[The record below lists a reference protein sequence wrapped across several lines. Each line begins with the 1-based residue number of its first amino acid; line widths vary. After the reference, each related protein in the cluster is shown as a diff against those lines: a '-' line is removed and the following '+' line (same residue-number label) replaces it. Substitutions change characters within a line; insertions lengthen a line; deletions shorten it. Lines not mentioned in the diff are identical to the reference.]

1 MAAVTETRI
10 HKPSSHRAL
19 SRKALIGVLLVVGV
33 AAIIVAVPT
42 LVVAASPSPP
52 WWVTDIAVVGGG
64 VAGAVVGG
72 PVGAVA
78 GAVGGALLVQAIYG
92 LSGQTSKTPS
102 SSAQYTGYDKGI
114 INATMD
120 GMKLANAQTGTM
132 NGLTLTSYYY
142 FAQLMNSIVPQ
153 FLGNTTLNET
163 AMGYLSGLYFAF
175 NNVTKAAVDTFN
187 QEALLQQ
194 QWTIVNSYPTV
205 ISYATFGAS
214 FVGNTLSNGELLY
227 ITPNTNFYYV
237 ASNSFTLTNVFNGSS
252 YPVTQNPA
260 TAKVTAANTGGIQ
273 LASASASEE
282 TLSSAFNYGLKTGIY
297 SVSSLTES
305 NVVGTGPS
313 GNIVAP
319 SALDTVVTDAISLTS
334 TGAISTSNFG
344 LIGDEGFPGAL
355 SSGAYPLSSTSTIT
369 VLLPNFAAYAPSF
382 AVTNIT
388 NTGQYTAKIMSNAY
402 SSAEA
407 FFTELKNLGYTSAS
421 QVPAALIM
429 SPPSMIVPNAMLNST
444 FNATELQALYY
455 AYLLQLKTW
464 FNQTT
469 THQLKGNMTID
480 NATFTNGFVQVYG
493 NLAMTNSTGKYYY
506 NNTWFL
512 PLINLGDWTYRVH
525 TWSNITNGTPDPN
538 WLITSGSSSGTLLN
552 LVNATFYTEAI
563 SVNGSSVSSYT
574 IKPVTIS
581 YVLPST
587 TPIGK
592 ISTGGF
598 FTNRYG
604 PLATWEWI
612 LIGLISLVAVA
623 AIFERRD

>member
-1 MAAVTETRI
+1 VATATENRI

-33 AAIIVAVPT
+33 AAILVAVPT
-42 LVVAASPSPP
+42 VVVAASPP

-78 GAVGGALLVQAIYG
+78 GALGGALLVQAIYG

-102 SSAQYTGYDKGI
+102 SSSQYVGYDEGI

-132 NGLTLTSYYY
+132 NDLTLTSYYY
-142 FAQLMNSIVPQ
+142 FAQLMNSLVPR

-194 QWTIVNSYPTV
+194 QWTILNSYPTV
-205 ISYATFGAS
+205 ISYATMGAS

-237 ASNSFTLTNVFNGSS
+237 SNNSFMLTNIFNGSS
-252 YPVTQNPA
+252 YTVNQKPNYVYSNM
-260 TAKVTAANTGGIQ
+260 NYEGTGTLSGYV
-273 LASASASEE
+273 ASE
-282 TLSSAFNYGLKTGIY
+282 TLSSSSNYGIKTGIY
-297 SVSSLTES
+297 SVSNLVQS
-305 NVVGTGPS
+305 NL
-313 GNIVAP
+313 VAYSP
-319 SALDTVVTDAISLTS
+319 PNLYTTSNPTLVTDALSLS
-334 TGAISTSNFG
+334 SAGAISVANFG
-344 LIGDEGFPGAL
+344 LIQGEKNEV
-355 SSGAYPLSSTSTIT
+355 SSGNTAITTSA
-369 VLLPNFAAYAPSF
+369 LPETLALTLPGFSGYYGNPPAS
-382 AVTNIT
+382 NIT
-388 NTGQYTAKIMSNAY
+388 NIGQYTAKIMSNAY
-402 SSAEA
+402 SSAQA

-429 SPPSMIVPNAMLNST
+429 TPPSMIVPNAMLNST

-512 PLINLGDWTYRVH
+512 PLISLGNWPYKVH

-552 LVNATFYTEAI
+552 LVNATFYTEQI
-563 SVNGSSVSSYT
+563 SVNGTSVSSYT
-574 IKPVTIS
+574 IRPVTIS

>member
-1 MAAVTETRI
+1 MATATENRI

-19 SRKALIGVLLVVGV
+19 SRKALIGVLIVVGV

-42 LVVAASPSPP
+42 VVVAASPSPP

-78 GAVGGALLVQAIYG
+78 GALGGALLVQAIYG

-102 SSAQYTGYDKGI
+102 SSAQYIGYDEGI
-114 INATMD
+114 INATID
-120 GMKLANAQTGTM
+120 EMKLANAQTGTM
-132 NGLTLTSYYY
+132 NDLTLTSYYY

-194 QWTIVNSYPTV
+194 QWSILNSYPTLM
-205 ISYATFGAS
+205 SYAVLGAS
-214 FVGNTLSNGELLY
+214 FVGNNITNGELLY
-227 ITPNTNFYYV
+227 ITPNTNFYFV
-237 ASNSFTLTNVFNGSS
+237 TNNSFTLTNIFTGSS
-252 YPVTQNPA
+252 YSVKQNTSFIRSNTWTSSVPA
-260 TAKVTAANTGGIQ
+260 GNPDASVVSSET
-273 LASASASEE
+273 LASAY
-282 TLSSAFNYGLKTGIY
+282 NYGIKTGIY
-297 SVSSLTES
+297 SVSNMALSD
-305 NVVGTGPS
+305 VVGYTMYNGAKLIDTG
-313 GNIVAP
+313 A
-319 SALDTVVTDAISLTS
+319 AVVTDAVSLAPS
-334 TGAISTSNFG
+334 GGISTSNFG
-344 LIGDEGFPGAL
+344 LITGEGNQYN
-355 SSGAYPLSSTSTIT
+355 SGFDVINFAPVTI
-369 VLLPNFAAYAPSF
+369 LLPNSAAYTPTFSM
-382 AVTNIT
+382 TNIT
-388 NTGQYTAKIMSNAY
+388 SVGQYTAKIMSNAY
-402 SSAEA
+402 SSAQA

-421 QVPAALIM
+421 QVPAALTM
-429 SPPSMIVPNAMLNST
+429 TPPSMIVPNAMLNST

-563 SVNGSSVSSYT
+563 SVNGTSVSSYT

-612 LIGLISLVAVA
+612 LIGLISLVAIA